1 MRSHCNVPQSN
12 RATRVRGE
20 VIALL
25 GKVCR
30 MRPDVARKNLAR
42 CGREANVINYH
53 FGNDLN
59 LLGSLSCA
67 LKQGA
72 Y

>member
-12 RATRVRGE
+12 HAARVRGE

-42 CGREANVINYH
+42 CGREANVINHY

-59 LLGSLSCA
+59 LLESLSCTP
-67 LKQGA
+67 KQST